1 MRLFLFFIMPMFLD
15 KFKLPSLNKLTPNIK
30 AGVTVSLISIP
41 LSISLAVASGGTPL
55 QGILT
60 AIWACVISWFIWW
73 SNYNIFWPAWALTA
87 LLMAFYTS
95 TSDVYSLPI
104 LAIVVGIWS
113 LIIWW
118 LRLTK
123 YITLIPSTALHGF
136 IAWVSLTIA
145 FGQLTNVFGLYGL
158 AKHESVIVN
167 IMEVIRNIGSSN
179 WVAFGVFVIGFIFLQ
194 VWKRVVTSI
203 PGPIPLAALGIVLWR
218 MISNGIINRDIA
230 TLATKFPNL
239 AFSLGEFGW
248 FDSLSAHYRDF
259 SFWQQLG
266 INGFMIA
273 AIAILETMI
282 SGKIAD
288 KITNTKFDQQQ
299 ETLWVAAANVVT
311 GLFGWLPTTA
321 VLIRTA
327 LNVKS
332 GANSWISAVISW
344 VSVLIISW
352 LGFDYFQMIPMAII
366 AAILINIAVWLLDFK
381 HYRHIYDFD
390 HFDGIVLAIVALVT
404 FVTDPIYGILWWVSI
419 SLLSHLKRS
428 MQGQMYVT
436 IFKDNTFFKKTLLTK
451 YVDGDQAGNMIV
463 IKFGSEITFLSVSS
477 IEQTLSWIKSDHVI
491 IFSFSHVDY
500 IDLDGV
506 DAIEDLMKMLD
517 NRWVSYHFCWLSKQI
532 KSKMMH
538 IEWYQSL
545 VAQSKVH
552 YASAEA
558 IHKLNTP

>member
-1 MRLFLFFIMPMFLD
+1 MFLD
-15 KFKLPSLNKLTPNIK
+15 KFKLPTMNELTPNIK
-30 AGVTVSLISIP
+30 SWLTVSLISIP

-60 AIWACVISWFIWW
+60 AIWACIIAWFIGS

-104 LAIVVGIWS
+104 LALAVGIWS
-113 LIIWW
+113 FIIWS
-118 LRLTK
+118 LKLTK

-145 FGQLTNVFGLYGL
+145 FGQLTNVFGLVGL
-158 AKHESVIVN
+158 TKHESVIAN
-167 IMEVIRNIGSSN
+167 IIEVFSNLWSSN
-179 WVAFGVFVIGFIFLQ
+179 WVAFAVFVGWFLFLQ
-194 VWKRVVTSI
+194 VRKRYVKTV
-203 PGPIPLAALGIVLWR
+203 PGPIPLAALGIIIWW
-218 MISNGIINRDIA
+218 MISNGIINWDIA

-239 AFSLGEFGW
+239 TFSLGEFNWIGS
-248 FDSLSAHYRDF
+248 FTTHYRSF

-282 SGKIAD
+282 SAKIAD
-288 KITNTKFDQQQ
+288 KMTGTRFNQHQ
-299 ETLWVAAANVVT
+299 ETIWVAAANIAT
-311 GLFGWLPTTA
+311 GIFGWLPTTA

-332 GANSWISAVISW
+332 GANSWMSAVISW
-344 VSVLIISW
+344 IAVLIISW

-366 AAILINIAVWLLDFK
+366 AAILVNIAVWLLDFK

-390 HFDGIVLAIVALVT
+390 RFDGIVLGIVALVT
-404 FVTDPIYGILWWVSI
+404 FFTDPIYGILWWVSI

-428 MQGQMYVT
+428 MQWNLYVT
-436 IFKDNTFFKKTLLTK
+436 IFRDGEFFKKTLLHK
-451 YVDGDQAGNMIV
+451 YIFKQQDDDLLV
-463 IKFGSEITFLSVSS
+463 IKFSNEITFLCVSS
-477 IEQTLSWIKSDHVI
+477 IEQTLNKLTTRHI
-491 IFSFSHVDY
+491 IILSFSHVDY

-506 DAIEDLMKMLD
+506 DALEDLMKYLVTHKID
-517 NRWVSYHFCWLSKQI
+517 YRICWLSKDLKKKI
-532 KSKMMH
+532 WH
-538 IEWYQSL
+538 IDQYQQL
-545 VAQSKVH
+545 IDQNKIY

-558 IHKLNTP
+558 IKAITGH